1 MQQTQHKPVRF
12 YITQDDDQPIVRTIP
27 VATHPV
33 PRVTATADQVP
44 VAALTRRAPRKV
56 AKLMRLA
63 KRRPSVSQ

>member
-33 PRVTATADQVP
+33 PRVTASAEQAP
-44 VAALTRRAPRKV
+44 AALTARAPRKV
-56 AKLMRLA
+56 AKLMRFA

>member
-33 PRVTATADQVP
+33 PRVTASAEQAP
-44 VAALTRRAPRKV
+44 AALRARAPRKV
-56 AKLMRLA
+56 AKLMRFA